1 MIVVRRALFAAL
13 ITATAQLG
21 AAQAPPAHAAPPV
34 KYGVNIHFEQ
44 PIVNYVGTYAPSTY
58 NKVLDLMKAGG
69 SKMVRLPIPW
79 VWIEPNAK
87 GQYDQ
92 TYLAKVD
99 ALLAAA
105 NSRGIKS
112 LVTTGGPPCWA
123 TSYPNAPC
131 GTAYFSTPGGAYP
144 PRNPA
149 DAGDYAAFVAKRWSG
164 YLSGIEVL
172 NEPNSDQFF
181 QVPPGDDKA
190 LDYTNIVKA
199 EYAAVKKVK
208 PAMPVVAGSLA
219 FSDTTFLQSMY
230 NDGIAASSDA
240 ISIHP
245 YNVRFDDPFVK
256 WGDPSVPWPDAP
268 MNSFVLG
275 VPNIHNVMVANGDGA
290 KPLWLTEFGF
300 SDCNPNYL
308 CMDQTTQS
316 QYMQKSL
323 DLIKT
328 WTYVKV
334 ALMHQGYDFSAN
346 RETWNGWG
354 LLRNN
359 YSRRPVY
366 CTFALAAGVSSCQ
379 SDPLSGEL
387 NAQQALTRA
396 WQLGRAYY
404 LAHGR
409 SFNGFDANALHAAD
423 SSFTGYVLQA
433 YNVAPSPTAN
443 PKNIGIYVSSG
454 TNAGTDLEVCNVST
468 TMAYC
473 VYEHT
478 GNVNH
483 VPAIA
488 HGKASAGTYAA
499 AGATNNGV
507 STTW

>member
-1 MIVVRRALFAAL
+1 M
-13 ITATAQLG
+13 
-21 AAQAPPAHAAPPV
+21 
-34 KYGVNIHFEQ
+34 
-44 PIVNYVGTYAPSTY
+44 
-58 NKVLDLMKAGG
+58 
-69 SKMVRLPIPW
+69 
-79 VWIEPNAK
+79 
-87 GQYDQ
+87 
-92 TYLAKVD
+92 
-99 ALLAAA
+99 
-105 NSRGIKS
+105 
-112 LVTTGGPPCWA
+112 TTGGPPCWA